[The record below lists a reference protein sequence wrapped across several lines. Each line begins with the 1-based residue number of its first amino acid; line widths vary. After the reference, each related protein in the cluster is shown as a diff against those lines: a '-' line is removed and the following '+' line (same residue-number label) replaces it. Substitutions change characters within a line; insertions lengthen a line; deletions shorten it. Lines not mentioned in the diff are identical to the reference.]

1 LGSSLKLNWLK
12 YNAFWKGARGAPRPP
27 WFDQLEVSR
36 ARNEELGKLLEVE
49 FGPELSASDVDD
61 FLERKIVKKLNYWY
75 STKMHVTGRGVIV
88 NESCFLQHI
97 FSWLFEVKPSVG
109 S

>member
-1 LGSSLKLNWLK
+1 LETGTNPGYILLGIQPKIELVEVQRLLE
-12 YNAFWKGARGAPRPP
+12 RC
-27 WFDQLEVSR
+27 EVSR